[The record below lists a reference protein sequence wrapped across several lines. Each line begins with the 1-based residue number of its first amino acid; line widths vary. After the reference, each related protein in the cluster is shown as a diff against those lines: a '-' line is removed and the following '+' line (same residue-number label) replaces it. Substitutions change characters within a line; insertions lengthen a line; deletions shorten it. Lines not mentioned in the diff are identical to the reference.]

1 LAKQRKITEKD
12 KKDFQLKAG
21 FLIVFA
27 FIFASTTF
35 YGYQILFADNIL
47 LDKPN
52 KTLLIPKG
60 ADFKQVVDSLEKG
73 EFLHDRLSFMFLS
86 KLLNYR
92 ENVKPGKYDLL
103 TNTSNF
109 SLFKMM
115 KNGRQSPL
123 NLTFNNVR
131 TKEDLARKI
140 AKKLP
145 FNYQNLIDTLNNA
158 DFLSTKYGFNDTT
171 IMAMFI
177 PNTYQVYWTYTITDF
192 LDYFQAEYQK
202 FWTAERIKKAN
213 EIGLTP
219 VQVTVMASIVE
230 AETHKND
237 EKPRI
242 AGVYM
247 NRYNGGQRL
256 QADPTLV
263 YATGDFDARRINE
276 FHRYFKSPYNT
287 YRRTGLPP
295 GPINLPSIASIEAV
309 LDYERH
315 DFYFFCARPDLT
327 GYHLFSKNFDEHL
340 AVARDYWKSLDKGNI
355 HQNKR
360 IKNSKN

>member
-1 LAKQRKITEKD
+1 MAKQRKITEKD

-177 PNTYQVYWTYTITDF
+177 PNTY
-192 LDYFQAEYQK
+192 K
-202 FWTAERIKKAN
+202 C
-213 EIGLTP
+213 IGHTP
-219 VQVTVMASIVE
+219 
-230 AETHKND
+230 
-237 EKPRI
+237 
-242 AGVYM
+242 
-247 NRYNGGQRL
+247 
-256 QADPTLV
+256 
-263 YATGDFDARRINE
+263 
-276 FHRYFKSPYNT
+276 SP
-287 YRRTGLPP
+287 
-295 GPINLPSIASIEAV
+295 I
-309 LDYERH
+309 
-315 DFYFFCARPDLT
+315 F
-327 GYHLFSKNFDEHL
+327 
-340 AVARDYWKSLDKGNI
+340 
-355 HQNKR
+355 
-360 IKNSKN
+360 